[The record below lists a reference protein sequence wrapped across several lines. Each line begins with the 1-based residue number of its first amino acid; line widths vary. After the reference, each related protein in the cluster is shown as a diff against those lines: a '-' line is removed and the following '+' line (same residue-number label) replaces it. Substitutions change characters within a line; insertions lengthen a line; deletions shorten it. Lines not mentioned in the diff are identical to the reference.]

1 MACVYDMTLHGDP
14 AISLNQYNLPD
25 YQIDQSSLYFTPQ
38 TITAGLDSF
47 TANIIVTNLGRAIN
61 DSMLITLTRSYPN
74 PSNPASSLS
83 QSYIWKVL
91 TPHYIDTFSFKIPTL
106 PSSNQGFGQNQF
118 SVFVESGQK
127 IPEISETNNGQN
139 LQFGL
144 SIQSNDIIPIYP
156 YQFAIVPKQNLT
168 VKASTANPFAPLQ
181 SYRLQVDTTALF
193 LHPLAQTTI
202 KQVGGV
208 IHWTLPVAFRD
219 STVYY
224 WRVSRDSIND
234 TTSFKWHSS
243 SFVYIKNEYPGWN
256 QSHYY
261 QYTQDNYPDNV
272 YLDKDRVFKFVPT
285 VNNITIT
292 TGYCTSV
299 GSTGPLGF
307 ISEDLGWYLNSSKQY
322 TYRMGGCG
330 YANGH
335 TPGPTS
341 GGFTFAVLDTLTGNI
356 WQSDNHNGTCN
367 YGQFGNFDCIG
378 KYPPQYGFDFNVIGN
393 HPTNDLCH
401 PQFDTMSWAHIIERF
416 LDSIPTGSIVIMY
429 AVSVPDYRHIDTN
442 LVNKLAA
449 MGATGLRNLCID
461 TGFAQHIGAPYI
473 FWTMKGNPS
482 WGGQATGHDY
492 STPLTASFNYST
504 LWNKGTYVSPTIGP
518 AEQWGSFHWR
528 WRPKQHPLADKQHVD
543 IVGIQPNGTQVNL
556 LSTTSLD
563 TTLGFINAKVYPNIF
578 LRMNVEND
586 TAHVPSQ
593 LYYWRVL
600 YKNMPEAAIN
610 PAAYFSVQRDT
621 IGLGDTLNIGVALEN
636 VTDISMDS
644 MRTRFTLGSLQNG
657 YQQSAIVKE
666 DSLRAGDTIILR
678 FKQQVLNT
686 AYSGRDQL
694 TIEANP
700 EDALH
705 QPEEYH
711 FNNYATV
718 NFAANGDNVN
728 PMLDVT
734 FDDRRIMNGDIISA
748 KPDIVITV
756 RDENK
761 YLALVD
767 TSTAQI
773 YVLYPGQSVPTLI
786 NYDNKILTF
795 YPATGNIAKRNQAT
809 IEFKPTFTVDGAYS
823 LLIRDKDESGNYS
836 SSTNNRYQGT
846 LFNGIYYDYKINFT
860 IVTKPMISN
869 VLNYPNPF
877 STRTQFVFTIT
888 GSQVPDYMKIQIM
901 TITGKVVKEITKDQ
915 LGNLHV
921 GVNLTDYYW
930 DGHDQYGN
938 KLANGV
944 YFYRVIADIA
954 NKQMDNLS
962 STANGQFFDNTNI
975 DKYFKHG
982 FGKLVIM
989 R

>member
-1 MACVYDMTLHGDP
+1 
-14 AISLNQYNLPD
+14 
-25 YQIDQSSLYFTPQ
+25 
-38 TITAGLDSF
+38 
-47 TANIIVTNLGRAIN
+47 
-61 DSMLITLTRSYPN
+61 
-74 PSNPASSLS
+74 
-83 QSYIWKVL
+83 
-91 TPHYIDTFSFKIPTL
+91 
-106 PSSNQGFGQNQF
+106 
-118 SVFVESGQK
+118 
-127 IPEISETNNGQN
+127 
-139 LQFGL
+139 
-144 SIQSNDIIPIYP
+144 
-156 YQFAIVPKQNLT
+156 
-168 VKASTANPFAPLQ
+168 
-181 SYRLQVDTTALF
+181 
-193 LHPLAQTTI
+193 
-202 KQVGGV
+202 
-208 IHWTLPVAFRD
+208 
-219 STVYY
+219 
-224 WRVSRDSIND
+224 
-234 TTSFKWHSS
+234 
-243 SFVYIKNEYPGWN
+243 
-256 QSHYY
+256 
-261 QYTQDNYPDNV
+261 
-272 YLDKDRVFKFVPT
+272 
-285 VNNITIT
+285 
-292 TGYCTSV
+292 
-299 GSTGPLGF
+299 
-307 ISEDLGWYLNSSKQY
+307 
-322 TYRMGGCG
+322 
-330 YANGH
+330 
-335 TPGPTS
+335 
-341 GGFTFAVLDTLTGNI
+341 
-356 WQSDNHNGTCN
+356 
-367 YGQFGNFDCIG
+367 
-378 KYPPQYGFDFNVIGN
+378 
-393 HPTNDLCH
+393 
-401 PQFDTMSWAHIIERF
+401 
-416 LDSIPTGSIVIMY
+416 
-429 AVSVPDYRHIDTN
+429 
-442 LVNKLAA
+442 
-449 MGATGLRNLCID
+449 
-461 TGFAQHIGAPYI
+461 
-473 FWTMKGNPS
+473 
-482 WGGQATGHDY
+482 
-492 STPLTASFNYST
+492 
-504 LWNKGTYVSPTIGP
+504 
-518 AEQWGSFHWR
+518 
-528 WRPKQHPLADKQHVD
+528 
-543 IVGIQPNGTQVNL
+543 
-556 LSTTSLD
+556 
-563 TTLGFINAKVYPNIF
+563 
-578 LRMNVEND
+578 MNVEND